1 MTQNIYIT
9 GAEPHSGKSVV
20 ALAICDMLAG
30 GTAKL
35 GFFRPIV
42 AAGDG
47 SDSMLALISERY
59 NLAGPQQIGF
69 GCTYATARELM
80 TNGQYDALLTRILER
95 FKQLQQQCDHIVC
108 LGTDYSNVTSAFE
121 FGFNADVANN
131 LNCFIVPV
139 VRGDDRDVDQILEA
153 AAAFLQ
159 LLKQRDCD
167 ILAVLVNRVNPAMVT
182 PVTQRFTADDDV
194 PLYILPDDPVL
205 AKPTVRD
212 IATALNATRLFNDEA
227 GLNRNVAD
235 FVIAAMEL
243 PHFLSHIETD
253 SLVIT
258 PGDRADI
265 ILGSLLSYPSQ
276 AYPQI
281 AGLLLSGGL
290 APAPEVFKLIQGLG
304 NVPVAVLSVDTDTFN
319 TALAVSRVTAVLDA
333 KNPRKIAAALGLFER
348 HVDRRAFL
356 RRVSMTRSDRLT
368 PLAFEYGLIQRARA
382 HKRHIVL
389 PEGAEE
395 RILRAAEILTLR
407 GAADLTLLG
416 EPGAIRAK
424 IAELGLRL
432 PDIAIIDPQT
442 SPQRAAYAQEYFLL
456 RQHKGVSQ
464 QMAFDMLA
472 DGSYFGTMMVHFN
485 HAHGMVSGSIHTTQH
500 TIRPALEFIKTKP
513 NTKLVS
519 SVFFMCLHD
528 RVLVFGDCAVN
539 PDPNAEQL
547 ADIALSA
554 AATAAQFGI
563 EPRVAMLSYSS
574 GDSGKGET
582 VELVREATQLVR
594 EARPAL
600 PVEGPIQFDAAIDPA
615 VARTKLPNSTVAGYA
630 TVFIFPDLNSG
641 NNTYKAVQRSSG
653 ALAIGPVLQGL
664 KKPVNDLSRGCTVA
678 DIVNT
683 VAITAIQSMDT
694 DERA

>member
-42 AAGDG
+42 AANDG
-47 SDSMLALISERY
+47 SDSMLALISQRY

-167 ILAVLVNRVNPAMVT
+167 ILAVLVNRVNPAMVA
-182 PVTQRFTADDDV
+182 PVTQRFSADDDV

-205 AKPTVRD
+205 GKPTVRD

-304 NVPVAVLSVDTDTFN
+304 NVPFAVLSVDTDTFN

-416 EPGAIRAK
+416 EPGPIRAK

-554 AATAAQFGI
+554 ATTAAQFGI

-582 VELVREATQLVR
+582 VDLVRDATRLVR

-694 DERA
+694 GNGA

>member
-20 ALAICDMLAG
+20 TLAICDMLAG

-35 GFFRPIV
+35 GFFRPII
-42 AAGDG
+42 AADDG
-47 SDSMLALISERY
+47 SDSMLALISQRY
-59 NLAGPQQIGF
+59 NLVAPDQIGF
-69 GCTYATARELM
+69 GCSYKAASELV

-108 LGTDYSNVTSAFE
+108 LGTDYSNVASAFE
-121 FGFNADVANN
+121 LGFNADVANN

-182 PVTQRFTADDDV
+182 TITQRLVAGDEA

-205 AKPTVRD
+205 GKPTVRD
-212 IATALNATRLFNDEA
+212 IATALKATRLFEDEA

-235 FVIAAMEL
+235 FIIAAMEL
-243 PHFLSHIETD
+243 PHFLGHIETD

-281 AGLLLSGGL
+281 SALLLSGGL
-290 APAPEVFKLIQGLG
+290 TPAPEILKLIQGLG
-304 NVPVAVLSVDTDTFN
+304 TVPVAVLSVDTDTFD
-319 TALAVSRVTAVLDA
+319 TALAVSRVTAGLDA

-348 HVDRRAFL
+348 HVDRGAFL

-368 PLAFEYGLIQRARA
+368 PLAFEYGLIQKARA

-407 GAADLTLLG
+407 GAAKLTLLG
-416 EPGAIRAK
+416 EPGPIRAK

-432 PDIAIIDPQT
+432 ADIDIIDPQT
-442 SPQRAAYAQEYFLL
+442 SAQRTAYAQEYFRL

-513 NTKLVS
+513 QTKLVS

-582 VELVREATQLVR
+582 VDLVREATRLVR
-594 EARPAL
+594 EARPDL

-683 VAITAIQSMDT
+683 VAITAIQSLDT
-694 DERA
+694 P